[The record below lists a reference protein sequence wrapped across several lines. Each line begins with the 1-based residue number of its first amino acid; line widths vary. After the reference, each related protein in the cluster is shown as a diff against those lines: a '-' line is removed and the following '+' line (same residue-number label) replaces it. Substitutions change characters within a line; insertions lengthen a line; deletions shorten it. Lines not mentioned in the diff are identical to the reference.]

1 MIPIQGRTEESC
13 DTDVIP
19 TQPLINAIH
28 PDLRPL
34 PCVLTL
40 DHGYSHQWHRY
51 CREDTLI
58 SRGKEEVKEK
68 ENGGEEGK
76 EEGEVK
82 VHILWYAGLELFIHW
97 HSPSLIQSNTNILR
111 EENNSLYHS
120 NCICA
125 PPAAVSRWPC
135 TTTCKLKKIVYPSV
149 CAICIHMCFQKQP
162 TSYITYLCFRKS
174 EAT

>member
-1 MIPIQGRTEESC
+1 MIPIQGRTGGSC
-13 DTDVIP
+13 DTDVP

-28 PDLRPL
+28 LDLHPL

-40 DHGYSHQWHRY
+40 DHGYSHQWHIY
-51 CREDTLI
+51 CREDTYRLI
-58 SRGKEEVKEK
+58 SRAKEERKEK

-76 EEGEVK
+76 EEGKVK
-82 VHILWYAGLELFIHW
+82 VDLLWYAGLESFIHW
-97 HSPSLIQSNTNILR
+97 DSPSLIQSNTNILR
-111 EENNSLYHS
+111 EEKTHKSLYHS

-162 TSYITYLCFRKS
+162 TSYTTYPCF
-174 EAT
+174 